1 MPDWCLSMHEIQ
13 AMKTKL
19 VFVDGGSCAQVKNY
33 FKPLFFI
40 IIIRAHARCRAGR
53 LDQTSLVPFRWIALT
68 LTLTPTLTLIGPV
81 SVDRLDGH
89 QLGFVMPVLVLVGFK
104 SLPQVHL
111 RAYIDL
117 AYRYRNQGG
126 VD

>member
-1 MPDWCLSMHEIQ
+1 MHEIQ
-13 AMKTKL
+13 AVETTL

-33 FKPLFFI
+33 FKPLFLFYLVNSFI
-40 IIIRAHARCRAGR
+40 IIIRAHARCKAGR
-53 LDQTSLVPFRWIALT
+53 LDRPSLVLFRWIAPT
-68 LTLTPTLTLIGPV
+68 LALIPTLTLIGPV

-89 QLGFVMPVLVLVGFK
+89 QLGFVMPVVVLVGFK